1 MFSTTLAILAT
12 LLAPFALI
20 VGAVVSVM
28 RRTEDDE
35 FAERLIDLDA
45 VRRDDELIEALR
57 LNMTAPT
64 EPLGQWLALLRD
76 EAVQP

>member
-20 VGAVVSVM
+20 VGAVVSLM

-35 FAERLIDLDA
+35 LLDA
-45 VRRDDELIEALR
+45 INR
-57 LNMTAPT
+57 NMNAPT
-64 EPLGQWLALLRD
+64 EPLGEWLALLRD
-76 EAVQP
+76 EARS

>member
-35 FAERLIDLDA
+35 LLDA
-45 VRRDDELIEALR
+45 INR
-57 LNMTAPT
+57 NMNAPT
-64 EPLGQWLALLRD
+64 EPLGEWLALLRD
-76 EAVQP
+76 EARA